1 VSGKHLIRTGVFL
14 LLVLAALPGLAQPLP
29 KIKLIPL
36 FSALKLDRPVWMIE
50 APDGSGRMFIVEQQG
65 RILVVPK
72 DSDGST
78 AKEFLNIVD
87 RKPFMDTEEGLLSLA
102 FHPGFKTNGL
112 FYIYYSQPGSNRE
125 SLFPGR
131 SVVSELKVSAH
142 DPDRADLQSE
152 RILLQ
157 IPQPFN
163 NHKGGLLSFGP
174 DGYMYLGL
182 GDGGGGND
190 PFNSAQNTASLL
202 GKIIRIDVNSRSTVV
217 SGNVRRTLP
226 YGIPPDNPFV
236 GEKDLYEFGVR
247 KEIWAYG
254 LRNPWRY
261 SWDRQTGEMWAGDVG
276 QDTWEE
282 VDLIVKGGNYG
293 WCAREGAHY
302 FKPAPPGAQYIDPVM
317 EYPHTP
323 GLLPQSKFPDHG
335 IGACVVGGYVYR
347 GRKYPSLQG
356 VYVYGDYVL
365 GTIWG
370 FRSQNGKVAEQG
382 TLLTQPRNIS
392 SFAEDVDGELYA
404 IGLDSG
410 VFSIV
415 ALEQGTF

>member
-1 VSGKHLIRTGVFL
+1 MT
-14 LLVLAALPGLAQPLP
+14 
-29 KIKLIPL
+29 
-36 FSALKLDRPVWMIE
+36 E

-65 RILVVPK
+65 RIFVVPK
-72 DSDGST
+72 GSDGSK

-112 FYIYYSQPGSNRE
+112 CYIYYSQLDPKRE
-125 SLFPGR
+125 FFFPGR
-131 SVVSELKVSAH
+131 SVVSELKVSAS
-142 DPDRADLQSE
+142 DLDRADLQSE
-152 RILLQ
+152 RIVLQ
-157 IPQPFN
+157 IPEPFS

-182 GDGGGGND
+182 GDGGAGND
-190 PFNSAQNTASLL
+190 PFNSGQNTSTLL
-202 GKIIRIDVNSRSTVV
+202 GKIIRIDVNSRTTV
-217 SGNVRRTLP
+217 GAEKARHTLQ
-226 YGIPPDNPFV
+226 YGIPTDNPFV
-236 GEKDLYEFGVR
+236 QEKELYEFGVR

-261 SWDRQTGEMWAGDVG
+261 SWDRQTGEMWVGDVG

-293 WCAREGAHY
+293 WCAREGTHY

-317 EYPHTP
+317 EYPHAP
-323 GLLPQSKFPDHG
+323 GLLPQSKFPDHS
-335 IGACVVGGYVYR
+335 IGMCVVGGYVYR
-347 GRKYPSLQG
+347 GKKYPSLQG
-356 VYVYGDYVL
+356 IYIYGDYVL

-370 FRSQNGKVAEQG
+370 FRYRNGNVREQG
-382 TLLTQPRNIS
+382 TLLAQPKTIS

-410 VFSIV
+410 IFSIV
-415 ALEQGTF
+415 TAE

>member
-1 VSGKHLIRTGVFL
+1 MVVF
-14 LLVLAALPGLAQPLP
+14 AMFSASAQPLP
-29 KIKLIPL
+29 KIKLVQQFPG
-36 FSALKLDRPVWMIE
+36 LKLDRPVWMIE

-65 RILVVPK
+65 RIYVVPK
-72 DSDGST
+72 GSDGSK
-78 AKEFLNIVD
+78 AKEFLNIID

-112 FYIYYSQPGSNRE
+112 CYIYYSQLDPKRE
-125 SLFPGR
+125 FFFPNR
-131 SVVSELKVSAH
+131 SVVSELKVSAN

-152 RILLQ
+152 RVVME

-182 GDGGGGND
+182 GDGGAGND
-190 PFNSAQNTASLL
+190 PFNSGQNTATLL
-202 GKIIRIDVNSRSTVV
+202 GKIIRIDVNSRSTV
-217 SGNVRRTLP
+217 GTGPNKHQLQ
-226 YGIPPDNPFV
+226 YGIPADNPFV
-236 GEKDLYEFGVR
+236 NEKELWEFGVR

-261 SWDRQTGEMWAGDVG
+261 SFDRKTGELWEGDVG

-282 VDLIVKGGNYG
+282 INLIVKGGNYG

-317 EYPHTP
+317 EYPHATN
-323 GLLPQSKFPDHG
+323 LLSQSRFPDHS
-335 IGACVVGGYVYR
+335 IGMCVVGGYVYR
-347 GRKYPSLQG
+347 GEKYPSLQG
-356 VYVYGDYVL
+356 VYVYADYVL

-370 FRSQNGKVAEQG
+370 FRHQNGKVAEQG
-382 TLLTQPRNIS
+382 TLLAQPKTIS
-392 SFAEDVDGELYA
+392 SFAEDLKGELYA
-404 IGLDSG
+404 IGLESG
-410 VFSIV
+410 IFSI
-415 ALEQGTF
+415 AAE